1 MTLDEGLD
9 LLNQSKEKIKNFNR
23 TREENVLAEKLF
35 NLPISKFPELISMEE
50 GNKKYDLIYGVYRE
64 HVNQL
69 KDFSVMS
76 WSKLDASQLI
86 ASADKFE
93 KMVKKLGTKYP
104 AFETVHPFVKLRTT
118 ITGFKESLPLI
129 ESLKQPFINERH
141 WKRIME
147 ETGKDLGEINLKTL
161 TLSKVF
167 ELELQNCEDKVNDIV
182 IEAKAEAQNDEN
194 LQNID
199 KAWRVTNFNIV
210 AYKKNGE
217 LKGYAMTS
225 PEEIRQTL
233 EDNILILQSLSAS
246 KYIRNIKAKV
256 TQWEKDLNTINDTI
270 DTWMLVQ
277 KKWMYLESIFASD
290 DIKMQLPEEAKK
302 FGKTDQAYKK
312 IMESTYKQQNVLQ
325 ACVKADGGNRLNDL
339 KNISFDLDKCQKSLT
354 NYLESKQMSFPRFY
368 FISNDDLL

>member
-86 ASADKFE
+86 ASAEKFE

-167 ELELQNCEDKVNDIV
+167 ELELQNCED
-182 IEAKAEAQNDEN
+182 
-194 LQNID
+194 
-199 KAWRVTNFNIV
+199 
-210 AYKKNGE
+210 
-217 LKGYAMTS
+217 
-225 PEEIRQTL
+225 
-233 EDNILILQSLSAS
+233 
-246 KYIRNIKAKV
+246 
-256 TQWEKDLNTINDTI
+256 
-270 DTWMLVQ
+270 
-277 KKWMYLESIFASD
+277 
-290 DIKMQLPEEAKK
+290 
-302 FGKTDQAYKK
+302 
-312 IMESTYKQQNVLQ
+312 
-325 ACVKADGGNRLNDL
+325 
-339 KNISFDLDKCQKSLT
+339 
-354 NYLESKQMSFPRFY
+354 
-368 FISNDDLL
+368 